1 MSTATR
7 RPRCTLPTHVRAILH
22 GAAASVA
29 ATRSWYEDRYLA
41 RVASAL
47 TSLAE
52 GNAREAADII
62 TSLAEEV
69 QP

>member
-1 MSTATR
+1 MKTTTR
-7 RPRCTLPTHVRAILH
+7 RPRYILPIHTRAILH

-29 ATRSWYEDRYLA
+29 ATRRWYEDRYLA